1 MMSHKFEQEA
11 IRQEKCVQSLQNMM
25 TSVARK
31 TADQT
36 YQTRRL
42 LKEQEENPTEA
53 VQTALTSL
61 QKQPNEAITQFNIA
75 YLVLLADS
83 YKRTTE
89 VGLAPD
95 SIEEPIELS
104 FSAYLLPLVDE
115 EMRQLFTR
123 VTCQLSDLPQTVK
136 LDKQCAVMKD
146 LMKLSLK

>member
-1 MMSHKFEQEA
+1 
-11 IRQEKCVQSLQNMM
+11 M

-36 YQTRRL
+36 YQTRKL
-42 LKEQEENPTEA
+42 LKEQEDSPTEV

-95 SIEEPIELS
+95 SIEDPIELS
-104 FSAYLLPLVDE
+104 FSAYLLPHVDE

-123 VTCQLSDLPQTVK
+123 VT
-136 LDKQCAVMKD
+136 
-146 LMKLSLK
+146 